1 MIWNEVQRRVW
12 PQRGH
17 MFIAVES
24 TKLCA
29 PAERDVGRKH
39 GTPNGARSLVEFRIY
54 KHLVPPEPKLVLI
67 VFLNLVL
74 ALTAMAKNV
83 DDVVVLKNG
92 DRMTGEIKGLQSG
105 ELRIK
110 SDYMAEAVRLD
121 WTKVERLESKSTFMI
136 LLVDGKL
143 VTDVMRVLP
152 TNSSEVPNFLIG
164 SSIRVPQL
172 DVIRITPADRQ
183 FWKRLEGSID
193 FGFSFT
199 SGNDQYQ
206 TQLTATTT
214 YRTGDHS
221 FTASVDSAF
230 SGQTE
235 GTSLTRTQFTFD
247 YRKQLNQNWY
257 VGGLF
262 DLLRSDQ
269 QSLNRRAT
277 VGGLVG
283 RNLVQTEQTRLSV
296 FGGVAGARENYSES
310 IGSPKSTNADAIA
323 GADFATFRFNRTDIR
338 SRLSLFPSLTTPGR
352 MRLQATSDLRIKIVK
367 DLWWGFHIYENFDSR
382 PPVRAD
388 KNDLGVSTSLGW
400 KF

>member
-1 MIWNEVQRRVW
+1 MSWYAI
-12 PQRGH
+12 
-17 MFIAVES
+17 
-24 TKLCA
+24 
-29 PAERDVGRKH
+29 
-39 GTPNGARSLVEFRIY
+39 ARSLCR
-54 KHLVPPEPKLVLI
+54 PGLI
-67 VFLNLVL
+67 VFINLLLVIT
-74 ALTAMAKNV
+74 ALAKNV

-121 WTKVERLESKSTFMI
+121 WARIERIESKSVFMI
-136 LLVDGKL
+136 WLVDGKL
-143 VTDVMRVLP
+143 VTDCIRLLP
-152 TNSSEVPNFLIG
+152 SNSSEVPNFVIG
-164 SSIRVPQL
+164 NADQSIRVHQL

-206 TQLTATTT
+206 TQLAATTT

-221 FTASVDSAF
+221 FTAAIDSNF

-235 GTSLTRTQFTFD
+235 GSSFTRNQFSFD
-247 YRKQLNQNWY
+247 YRKQLSRRWY
-257 VGGLF
+257 AGGLF

-269 QSLNRRAT
+269 QSLELRTT

-283 RNLVQTEQTRLSV
+283 RNVVQTERTRLSV
-296 FGGVAGARENYSES
+296 LGGVAGTREHYSES
-310 IGSPKSTNADAIA
+310 IGTPRSTNADAIV
-323 GADFATFRFNRTDIR
+323 GADFVTFRFNSTDIR
-338 SRLSLFPSLTTPGR
+338 SRFSVFPSLTTPGR
-352 MRLQATSDLRIKIVK
+352 TRLQVTSDIRFKIVK
-367 DLWWGFHIYENFDSR
+367 DLWWGFHLYENFDSK

>member
-1 MIWNEVQRRVW
+1 MICRVASII
-12 PQRGH
+12 
-17 MFIAVES
+17 FLIF
-24 TKLCA
+24 L
-29 PAERDVGRKH
+29 
-39 GTPNGARSLVEFRIY
+39 
-54 KHLVPPEPKLVLI
+54 LVLT
-67 VFLNLVL
+67 
-74 ALTAMAKNV
+74 ALAKNV

-92 DRMTGEIKGLQSG
+92 DRLTGEIKGLQRG

-121 WTKVERLESKSTFMI
+121 WAKVERLQSKSMFMI
-136 LLVDGKL
+136 WLVDGKL
-143 VTDVMRVLP
+143 VTDVMRLLP
-152 TNSSEVPNFLIG
+152 ANSSEAPNFVIG

-172 DVIRITPADRQ
+172 DVIRIAPADKH

-206 TQLTATTT
+206 TQLAATTT

-221 FTASVDSAF
+221 FTTSVDSAF

-235 GTSLTRTQFTFD
+235 GTSLTRNQFNFD
-247 YRKQLNQNWY
+247 YRKQLTSRWY

-269 QSLNRRAT
+269 QSLKLRT
-277 VGGLVG
+277 SVGALAG
-283 RNLVQTEQTRLSV
+283 RNLVQTEHTRLSL
-296 FGGVAGARENYSES
+296 FGGVVGTRENYSE
-310 IGSPKSTNADAIA
+310 IVGRPKTTNADAIV
-323 GADFATFRFNRTDIR
+323 GADFTTFRFSSTDIR

-352 MRLQATSDLRIKIVK
+352 TRLQATTDLRIKIVK
-367 DLWWGFHIYENFDSR
+367 DLWWGFHVYENFDSK